1 MNIHKYLMPNGWRL
15 LGFIFFISG
24 IILLILKYKFNLKPD
39 FLDLKVFAIYSFY
52 IEAKKFTMIT
62 HQMIADIA
70 GILLLT
76 GLFILAFTKEKNE
89 SDAFD
94 PLRLK
99 AFVLASYINLFYL
112 LVSILFFFGFGFVG
126 ALTLYMVVWLAAY
139 FLVFKVLLYKKNKA
153 VILQQ

>member
-1 MNIHKYLMPNGWRL
+1 
-15 LGFIFFISG
+15 
-24 IILLILKYKFNLKPD
+24 
-39 FLDLKVFAIYSFY
+39 
-52 IEAKKFTMIT
+52 
-62 HQMIADIA
+62 MIADIA

-89 SDAFD
+89 SDAYD
-94 PLRLK
+94 TLRLK

>member
-1 MNIHKYLMPNGWRL
+1 MNIHKYLMPNGWRP
-15 LGFIFFISG
+15 LGIIFFTIG

-52 IEAKKFTMIT
+52 IEAKTFTIIT

-76 GLFILAFTKEKNE
+76 GLFILSFTKEKME
-89 SDAFD
+89 SDVID
-94 PLRLK
+94 SLRLK
-99 AFVLASYINLFYL
+99 AFFLAAYINLFYL

-139 FLVFKVLLYKKNKA
+139 FLVFRVLIYKKNKA
-153 VILQQ
+153 DFLPQ